1 MNGLSFK
8 RFLLPLTFQI
18 ALIAAIPAQA
28 IYTHFTG
35 TEVVLQTVPVD
46 PYDFLRGYSQTLRYN
61 ISQVEQLKTLT
72 GWESLVRQTRDNE
85 DDTVPP
91 EGTSFYVI
99 LQAPETEN
107 ASIPPTPWEPIAVRY
122 QRPVDL
128 GDQQVA
134 IRGELNN
141 RWVDYGLERYYFPE
155 QQREELNQRIRRLLE
170 DENEER
176 PFVVEVKV
184 DERGNAVAV
193 SLWLEDS
200 PMRF

>member
-8 RFLLPLTFQI
+8 RFLLHLTFQI
-18 ALIAAIPAQA
+18 ALIVAIPAQA

-61 ISQVEQLKTLT
+61 ISPVEQLENLT

-85 DDTVPP
+85 EDTVPP
-91 EGTSFYVI
+91 DGTSFYVI

-107 ASIPPTPWEPIAVRY
+107 TSTRPTPWEPIAVRY
-122 QRPVDL
+122 ERPADL

-170 DENEER
+170 AENEER
-176 PFVVEVKV
+176 PFFVEVKV

-200 PMRF
+200 SFRF